1 MGEKTMRVKQDRVQG
16 PTAQWLLEII
26 EEFLTLNELDNDG
39 CLFGWVL
46 SKDRTLVQR
55 LRDGGDV
62 TTSKMDEILA
72 FVQNPVSFASTG
84 VRKGLVRNIPLKPIT
99 IKPKELP

>member
-1 MGEKTMRVKQDRVQG
+1 MRVKQDRVQG
-16 PTAQWLLEII
+16 PTAQWLLEVI

>member
-1 MGEKTMRVKQDRVQG
+1 MRVKQDRVQG
-16 PTAQWLLEII
+16 PTAQWLLEVI
-26 EEFLTLNELDNDG
+26 EEFLTVNELDNDG

-72 FVQNPVSFASTG
+72 FVQNPVSFAQTG
-84 VRKGLVRNIPLKPIT
+84 VRKGLVRNIPLKPI
-99 IKPKELP
+99 IVKPKELP

>member
-1 MGEKTMRVKQDRVQG
+1 MRVKENRVQG
-16 PTAQWLLEII
+16 PTAIWLLEQI
-26 EEFLTLNELDNDG
+26 EEFLTINELDNDG
-39 CLFGWVL
+39 CLFGWHL
-46 SKDRTLVQR
+46 SKDRSLVER

-72 FVQNPVSFASTG
+72 FLQGPVKVIKTG
-84 VRKGLVRNIPLKPIT
+84 SRHGDIREIHLRPLK

>member
-1 MGEKTMRVKQDRVQG
+1 MRVKQDRVQG
-16 PTAQWLLEII
+16 QTAQWLLEVI
-26 EEFLTLNELDNDG
+26 EVFLTVNNLDNDG
-39 CLFGWVL
+39 CSFGWVL

-72 FVQNPVSFASTG
+72 YMQDPGMVNKV
-84 VRKGLVRNIPLKPIT
+84 PLKPIT
-99 IKPKELP
+99 IQPKELP

>member
-1 MGEKTMRVKQDRVQG
+1 MRVKQDRVQG

-26 EEFLTLNELDNDG
+26 EDFLTLNELDNDG

-62 TTSKMDEILA
+62 TTSKMDEILV
-72 FVQNPVSFASTG
+72 FVQNPVSFAQTG
-84 VRKGLVRNIPLKPIT
+84 VRKGRVRNIPLKPIT

>member
-1 MGEKTMRVKQDRVQG
+1 MRVKENRVQG
-16 PTAQWLLEII
+16 PTCVWLLDQI
-26 EEFLTLNELDNDG
+26 ERFFTINKLDNDG
-39 CLFGWVL
+39 CLFGWHL
-46 SKDRTLVQR
+46 CRDRSLVER

-72 FVQNPVSFASTG
+72 FMQDPVRVIRTG
-84 VRKGLVRNIPLKPIT
+84 SRGGDIRQFTLKPMK